1 MKFQV
6 FTDAD
11 APNGED
17 LFFEYEVV
25 SVMDLFQ
32 NQV

>member
-25 SVMDLFQ
+25 SVNGPIQ